1 MVGTV
6 IRETGIVIRQSVFG
20 VLLTLALL
28 LAGPARA
35 ADEHGA
41 ALPDADAMEY
51 YDLMPMNIPV
61 MTDQGLVQ
69 QVSVAVSLQCK
80 PGKREQI
87 AAYKPK
93 LMDAYLRELY
103 GVLGTGQAMIRND
116 IVDVEAVKSRLS
128 DVTQRVVGPDLVS
141 EVLLQSVH
149 QYKPRR

>member
-6 IRETGIVIRQSVFG
+6 KRGGILIKQSIFAVLFV
-20 VLLTLALL
+20 VLLSGNAYA
-28 LAGPARA
+28 AGGHDDAPL
-35 ADEHGA
+35 D
-41 ALPDADAMEY
+41 PDAVEY

-69 QVSVAVSLQCK
+69 QVSVSVSLECK
-80 PGKREQI
+80 AGKREKI

-103 GVLGTGQAMIRND
+103 GALGAGQAMIRND
-116 IVDVEAVKSRLS
+116 VVDIEAVKLRLS
-128 DVTQRVVGPDLVS
+128 DVTERVVGPDLVN
-141 EVLLQSVH
+141 EVLLQSVQ